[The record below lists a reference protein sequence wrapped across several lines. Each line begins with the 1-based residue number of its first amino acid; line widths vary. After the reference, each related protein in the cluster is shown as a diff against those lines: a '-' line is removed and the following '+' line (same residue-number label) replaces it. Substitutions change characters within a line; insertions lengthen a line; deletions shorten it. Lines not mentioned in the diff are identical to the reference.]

1 MTKTVALTSTPI
13 RVSNGTKAVHVTL
26 SKGSKPCYATGGT
39 SAPNKAA
46 FHVLQESVMNISEG
60 FSIWMWNGN
69 AYEIE
74 IAYSEAI

>member
-1 MTKTVALTSTPI
+1 MTTTVALTSTPI

-26 SKGSKPCYATGGT
+26 NKGSKPCYATGI
-39 SAPNKAA
+39 SMPNKAA
-46 FHVLQESVMNISEG
+46 FHVLQESVMNIGEG

>member
-1 MTKTVALTSTPI
+1 MTTAVALTSTLFGW
-13 RVSNGTKAVHVTL
+13 NGTKAVHVTL

-74 IAYSEAI
+74 IAYSEAT